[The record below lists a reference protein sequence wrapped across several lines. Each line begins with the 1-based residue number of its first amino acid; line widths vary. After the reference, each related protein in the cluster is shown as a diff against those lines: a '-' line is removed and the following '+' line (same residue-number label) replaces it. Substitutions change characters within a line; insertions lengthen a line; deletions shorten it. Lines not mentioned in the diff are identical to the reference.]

1 MKITM
6 IGAGRVATHLVK
18 GLHACGY
25 KIHQVYSRNLA
36 SASEL
41 ASTVNACAVNTIAQ
55 LDKNVDL
62 VILAISDQAIEEVA
76 HQLSLYLS
84 DVLMVH
90 TSGSTALNKL
100 SICFRRGVFYPLQ
113 TFSLEKD
120 VNWQSIPIL
129 LEANSDQ
136 DLIQLKEIARN
147 LSNKVYCYDSAQRL
161 SLHLAA
167 VFACNFSNYC
177 YDIAHQ
183 ITQEKQV
190 DFSLLHPLIL
200 ETAQKAT
207 VCTPKEVQTGP
218 AKRHDEKILQLH
230 EHILES
236 DLKQSEWLALYC
248 LMSEQIKGIH

>member
-1 MKITM
+1 MKITV
-6 IGAGRVATHLVK
+6 IGAGRVATHLAK
-18 GLHACGY
+18 GLYACGY
-25 KIHQVYSRNLA
+25 IIHQVYSRNLA
-36 SASEL
+36 IASEL
-41 ASTVNACAVNTIAQ
+41 ALTINACAVNTMTQ

-62 VILAISDQAIEEVA
+62 VIFAISDQAIEEVA

-84 DVLMVH
+84 DVLVIH
-90 TSGSTALNKL
+90 TSGSTALKVL
-100 SICFRRGVFYPLQ
+100 SMYPRRGVFYPLQ

-120 VNWQSIPIL
+120 VNWQSIPVL

-136 DLIQLKEIARN
+136 DLTQLKEIAHN

-177 YDIAHQ
+177 YDVAHQ
-183 ITQEKQV
+183 ITQKKEV

-207 VCTPKEVQTGP
+207 VCIPKEVQTGP

-230 EHILES
+230 EHILEA
-236 DLKQSEWLALYC
+236 DLKQSEWSALYC